1 MTDAHLHLVVNH
13 FPIIGTILG
22 LGVLLAG
29 ILFKSNTIKN
39 VSYVLFIVAAIFA
52 YLSTAS
58 GGGAAHAVKNM
69 PNITKEIIHEH
80 AEMAE
85 TFALV
90 LYVLGTV
97 SLLGL
102 FANIK
107 KHSKAN
113 LVCFLAV
120 VIAAIA
126 AYVAQQVGTSG
137 GEIRH
142 TEIRKD
148 YKPVNTE
155 TEEYEDK
162 E

>member
-1 MTDAHLHLVVNH
+1 MNDAHLHLVVNH

-22 LGVLLAG
+22 LGVLIAG

-39 VSYVLFIVAAIFA
+39 VSYVLFIIAAIFA
-52 YLSTAS
+52 YLSIRT
-58 GGGAAHAVKNM
+58 GGGAAQVVKNM
-69 PNITKEIIHEH
+69 PDITKDIIHTH
-80 AEMAE
+80 AEMAQ

-90 LYVLGTV
+90 LYILGAV

-102 FANIK
+102 YANIK

-113 LVCFLAV
+113 IVCFLVV
-120 VIAAIA
+120 VIAAIG

-142 TEIRKD
+142 TEIRND
-148 YKPVNTE
+148 YKASN
-155 TEEYEDK
+155 DK
-162 E
+162 ED